1 MTRSLGSASS
11 IPREGTPQTPAKEA
25 ARGGEAEP
33 NDWSDMWITL
43 ADRMAIIAHLR
54 SEREAWDEHV
64 SLIFDQHDQARLA

>member
-33 NDWSDMWITL
+33 NDWTAIFMAL
-43 ADRMAIIAHLR
+43 ADRLVEWH
-54 SEREAWDEHV
+54 EAVLAENATIV
-64 SLIFDQHDQARLA
+64 FDSDDQARLA